1 MRPEVDSHRRFADIR
16 LMSNLA
22 NRIRTVDHRDAPDS
36 WRMDTLAPSNTLA
49 PFLRRATAYTVQ
61 GAGLSRQRELPNGS
75 AVLVFNL
82 GSELR
87 VEDTKGRRHRFS
99 NPAAFYSGP
108 SDSYVV
114 TETDGAQEGIVV
126 ELTLPGARRLL
137 GRPLNELRD
146 SMISLADL
154 LGSRA
159 YDVLERIVEARSPVA
174 RLALL
179 EAAIE
184 ARIMEADDRSARDLE
199 RAWNLQHVRGGR
211 MPISELADAVG
222 CSRKHLAVRFDREF
236 GLSPKLLAR
245 IMRFDRAI
253 RIVRFGNVTTW
264 SDLAAE
270 CGYAD
275 QAHMAREFVAM
286 AGDPPTALLRRSLP
300 DEGGFID

>member
-1 MRPEVDSHRRFADIR
+1 
-16 LMSNLA
+16 MSNLA
-22 NRIRTVDHRDAPDS
+22 NRIRTVDHRHAPDA
-36 WRMDTLAPSNTLA
+36 WRMDSLAPSARLA

-61 GAGLSRQRELPNGS
+61 GMGLSRQRELPNGS

-87 VEDTKGRRHRFS
+87 VEDTKGGRHRFP
-99 NPAAFYSGP
+99 NPTAFYSGP

-146 SMISLADL
+146 RMISLADL
-154 LGSRA
+154 LGPRA
-159 YDVLERIVEARSPVA
+159 DEILGRIIEVPSPAA
-174 RLALL
+174 RLALI

-184 ARIMEADDRSARDLE
+184 ACIADADDRGRDLE
-199 RAWNLQHVRGGR
+199 WAWNLQHARSGR
-211 MPISELADAVG
+211 MPVSELADAVG

-253 RIVRFGNVTTW
+253 RIVRFGEVTSW
-264 SDLAAE
+264 SDLAAQ

-275 QAHMAREFVAM
+275 QAHMAREFVAF
-286 AGDPPTALLRRSLP
+286 AGDPPTALLRRRLP